1 LYIHSL
7 SNVLIFFLILTGGI
21 FAYYTWGTYSNY
33 TAFILV
39 PGCLLAV
46 VFVSK
51 GRIDHWWH
59 KKYPPKLDGKI
70 RKWLMTYL
78 PFYKNLDEIN
88 KLKFEQRLAIYEL
101 SRAFSAMGREAD
113 TVPYDIRC
121 IVASQAIM
129 VSFHHDD
136 YLIGDMDRI
145 FLYKHPFP
153 TPAHQFLHTAEYQLE
168 DGVIV
173 LSIPHALAG
182 IAEPDKYYN
191 IALHSY
197 IGAWLDLHRLSPVIE
212 NAENHEQELEDIF
225 GYTIDGI
232 ARTLGFEFP
241 DMEAVH
247 GVAWFLYP
255 EKYNIKLPELSK
267 KWVEVFGITNQV

>member
-21 FAYYTWGTYSNY
+21 FAYHTWGTYSKS

-51 GRIDHWWH
+51 AYIDHWWH
-59 KKYPPKLDGKI
+59 KKFPPRIEPKI
-70 RKWLMTYL
+70 REWLQNYL
-78 PFYKNLDEIN
+78 PFYQ
-88 KLKFEQRLAIYEL
+88 KLTDADKQKFEQRLAIYEL
-101 SRAFSAMGREAD
+101 SRAFSAMGKEAD

-121 IVASQAIM
+121 IVSSQAIM
-129 VSFHHDD
+129 VSFYHED

-153 TPAHQFLHTAEYQLE
+153 TPANQFLHTAEYQLE
-168 DGVIV
+168 DGVII

-191 IALHSY
+191 IALHCY
-197 IGAWLDLHRLSPVIE
+197 IEAWLALQQIGLLIN
-212 NAENHEQELEDIF
+212 NAESYSPELEEIF
-225 GYTIDGI
+225 GYTIEGI
-232 ARTLGFEFP
+232 AKTLGFEFP
-241 DMEAVH
+241 NMEAVH
-247 GVAWFLYP
+247 CVAWLIYP
-255 EKYNIKLPELSK
+255 EKYQEKMPELAK
-267 KWVEVFGITNQV
+267 KWLRVFGVTNQF